1 MGAFLLFPAQIRLNL
16 LPFKMATFQIW
27 LSHKETGYCF
37 CALIWDETLKQ
48 KKDPSWV
55 FKS

>member
-16 LPFKMATFQIW
+16 LSFKMATFQIW